1 MDRGITTMLINIRI
15 SIIDPMLGKR
25 VQATHGGQAISHI
38 YHTLKYSWMD
48 KWHNSVKLMK
58 KWLMK

>member
-1 MDRGITTMLINIRI
+1 MLINIRI